1 MPEDSTKETA
11 ATSEPPGGSRG
22 RLRLASQEFFFLL
35 QRIDRLDEKLTGE
48 IKTIG
53 GELKSLDERVNARID
68 RLDEKLSEEIKAQ
81 GVRID
86 RLDEKLS
93 GEIKAQG
100 VRIDRLDEKLSG
112 EIKAQGVRIDRLD
125 EKINALNEK
134 INNKF
139 NNLTFWA
146 VGILVT
152 IIAGFLGLLFR

>member
-1 MPEDSTKETA
+1 MPEDVTRETA

-48 IKTIG
+48 IKTNA
-53 GELKSLDERVNARID
+53 GELKALEERVNA
-68 RLDEKLSEEIKAQ
+68 
-81 GVRID
+81 RID

-100 VRIDRLDEKLSG
+100 ERIDRLDEKLSG
-112 EIKAQGVRIDRLD
+112 EIKTLD
-125 EKINALNEK
+125 GKITSLNEK
-134 INNKF
+134 ISNKF
-139 NNLTFWA
+139 NNLTLWT

-152 IIAGFLGLLFR
+152 VVIGFLALLFR